1 LRAIEREIFIAK
13 MKRESTSAP
22 GRLLAPRPDPPTA
35 MFRNTTNPGGRLA
48 RRSLFN
54 VRASV
59 AALALAST
67 ALPLGAAVLDFGDLS
82 LAASSYYNGGPA
94 TNSAGWSSGG
104 VSFSNTFT
112 DFGGGYSSWAG
123 FAYSNTSDT
132 TSSGFGNQYSAYSL
146 TAPNSGVYGIAY
158 YSAYDPAPRITFAGE
173 VAPQSVLLTN
183 NTYAALEMLDGSAF
197 AKKFGG
203 ATGDDADWFTVTFTG
218 YDAGNAETGAV
229 TFYLAD
235 YRFSNNALDYV
246 VSDWTSVDLTGLGTG
261 VKSITLVFDS
271 SDVGMFGINTPT
283 YAALDNLS
291 FAAVP
296 EPSAAAAFA
305 GLAALVAGSFRRR
318 RATAAA

>member
-1 LRAIEREIFIAK
+1 MSVDVFL
-13 MKRESTSAP
+13 S
-22 GRLLAPRPDPPTA
+22 
-35 MFRNTTNPGGRLA
+35 GGRFA
-48 RRSLFN
+48 RRSLVN
-54 VRASV
+54 VRASA
-59 AALALAST
+59 AALALASA

-82 LAASSYYNGGPA
+82 LAPSSYHNGGPA

-104 VSFSNTFT
+104 AAFSNTFT
-112 DFGGGYSSWAG
+112 DFGGGFSAWAG

-132 TSSGFGNQYSAYSL
+132 STPGFGNQYSAYSL
-146 TAPNSGVYGIAY
+146 TTPNSGVYGVAY

-173 VAPQSVLLTN
+173 VAPLSVLLTN
-183 NTYAALEMLDGSAF
+183 NTYAALEILNGSDF

-203 ATGDDADWFTVTFTG
+203 ASGDDADWFTVTFTG
-218 YDAGNAETGAV
+218 YDASNAVTGAV

-261 VKSITLVFDS
+261 VKSIQLGFAS

-283 YAALDNLS
+283 YVALDNLN

-296 EPSAAAAFA
+296 EPSSAAAFA
-305 GLAALVAGSFRRR
+305 GLAVLAAGASRRR
-318 RATAAA
+318 SRRGAAAIAA